1 MHSVVIRPKNEMLQ
15 RYVQYFLFF
24 SRTDDDTLNY
34 TTFPNNNLCLAL
46 YKQNDIRY
54 IKDYSSN
61 NCIIEAGNSSFSS
74 RFYAFHKN
82 PFQVNI
88 HGSLDQICI
97 VFHPAALRA
106 FTAESYEDLMNSS
119 NVFEAVFSEKNAFFL
134 EQVFAEECFAERAKM
149 IELLL
154 LKKMNN
160 DIPAKLK
167 EALWLISNSN
177 DERLLVE
184 TLAHKLELSE
194 PSLFRLFKNHLG
206 QNPKTYLKTMRFR
219 SVLNKMIYPQ
229 NTAADRAYLDEY
241 YDQAHFIK
249 DFKRF
254 SGYSPKHLLDQL
266 SPQQNGF
273 LWICDSQ

>member
-1 MHSVVIRPKNEMLQ
+1 MHSVVIRPKNEKLQ
-15 RYVQYFLFF
+15 QYVQYFLFF
-24 SRTDDDTLNY
+24 SKADDQTLNY

-46 YKQNDIRY
+46 YRQNEISY
-54 IKDYSSN
+54 IKDSSSN
-61 NCIIEAGNSSFSS
+61 NCVVATGNSSFSS
-74 RFYAFHKN
+74 RFYAFHKT

-106 FTAESYEDLMNSS
+106 FTSESYECLTNSS
-119 NVFEAVFSEKNAFFL
+119 NVFEDVFSSKNAFFL
-134 EQVFAEECFAERAKM
+134 EQLFAEESFMERAQM

-154 LKKMNN
+154 LKNMNN

-167 EALWLISNSN
+167 EALWLLSNSN
-177 DERLLVE
+177 DEGLFVE
-184 TLAHKLELSE
+184 TLAQKLELSE

-219 SVLNKMIYPQ
+219 SVLNKMIYSQ
-229 NTAADRAYLDEY
+229 SNDANKTYLGQY

-249 DFKRF
+249 EFKKF
-254 SGYSPKHLLDQL
+254 SGYSPKHLMAQL
-266 SPQQNGF
+266 APQQNGF
-273 LWICDSQ
+273 VWICDSK